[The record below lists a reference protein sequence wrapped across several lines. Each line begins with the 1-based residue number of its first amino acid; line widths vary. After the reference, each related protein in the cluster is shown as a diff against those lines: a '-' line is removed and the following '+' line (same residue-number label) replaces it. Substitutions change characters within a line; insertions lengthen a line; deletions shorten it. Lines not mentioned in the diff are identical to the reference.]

1 MVLAQRNMDQA
12 RLAKQ
17 SKFTVSC
24 PVQLTIVHS
33 FRLDENFAQIP

>member
-1 MVLAQRNMDQA
+1 MLLAQRDLNQA

-33 FRLDENFAQIP
+33 FRMDENFAQKP